1 MNGDWFIYLR
11 VIIMGIVGI
20 IIGVVGLQTSSIPL
34 IVFGF
39 LIAFIIIIFSVSVYI
54 VFDNLVKRHNKD
66 RGK

>member
-39 LIAFIIIIFSVSVYI
+39 LIAFIIFSVSVYI